1 MLRFMNFYLNDILY
15 IFIKKLFIKILFIL
29 NTKILIETLYKYLRI
44 NIKY

>member
-15 IFIKKLFIKILFIL
+15 IFIKKLFIKILFIF
-29 NTKILIETLYKYLRI
+29 NTKILIETLYKYRRI

>member
-29 NTKILIETLYKYLRI
+29 NTKILIETLYKYQRI